1 MVALV
6 TQNND
11 PKKIIIALDYGDK
24 KSVTNLCDQLDPSY
38 CRLKVGKQ
46 LFTKLGPDIIDS
58 IHKKNFEIF
67 LDLKFHDIPTT
78 VHKACLEAYKL
89 GIWMLNIHLLGGEE
103 MIMAA
108 KQARDQENP
117 SALLIGVT
125 LLTSHNKKYLNDLG
139 LADRN
144 TVVKKLVLSAN
155 NCSIDGVVC
164 SPADIIHVKDIA
176 SNFLYITPGIRLN
189 EMADDHA
196 TIYTPD
202 KAISAGSS
210 YLVIGRPIT
219 EAKDPMSM
227 VNKVRSLI

>member
-1 MVALV
+1 MDNMNWNYPTPIWFGLNRVKEIQKACESLNIKNPLIV
-6 TQNND
+6 TD
-11 PKKIIIALDYGDK
+11 PGILQ
-24 KSVTNLCDQLDPSY
+24 T
-38 CRLKVGKQ
+38 
-46 LFTKLGPDIIDS
+46 DIINKINNNLFNNLIS
-58 IHKKNFEIF
+58 I
-67 LDLKFHDIPTT
+67 
-78 VHKACLEAYKL
+78 A
-89 GIWMLNIHLLGGEE
+89 
-103 MIMAA
+103 
-108 KQARDQENP
+108 
-117 SALLIGVT
+117 S
-125 LLTSHNKKYLNDLG
+125 
-139 LADRN
+139 N
-144 TVVKKLVLSAN
+144 TN
-155 NCSIDGVVC
+155 IDGVVC